1 MSDIVNKLWGF
12 CHTLK
17 HDGIGYAFYVEQL
30 TYMLFI
36 KMAEERGVELPKKCD
51 WNTLSNLS
59 GTDLVDGY
67 TALVRGVPELLIIYL
82 LFFSSVEFVTK
93 VATAFGY
100 AGLADAGYAFIIAVI
115 AIGAISGA
123 YSTEVVRG
131 ALASIPQGHIEAARA
146 LGLPGLRIFRR
157 IIAPQMLRIAVPG
170 MNNVW
175 QTTIKDTA
183 LVSVVGLQEL
193 MRTAFI
199 GALDGHF
206 ARALGVASD
215 FGVQMDSLADMTS
228 FVTAGSILS
237 FYWLEDQGPAWL
249 LGAVSVLYVVMG
261 GLRLARDPL
270 RRPGVLR
277 DRGRDGARRG
287 ARDHD
292 ARAPAQ
298 PDRLGARGVLPA
310 AHGHDDRRPARDG
323 VPPVHG
329 RRDVVHPGPLPA
341 AARGDRRPGGG
352 ARAAAVHAPHALLHD
367 RRLACGDVHAD
378 AVLARAELGAV
389 LCVGP

>member
-1 MSDIVNKLWGF
+1 MEFGLWQVWEGGWIGAMLRGAAVTIAVAVVAMLGGFVVGIVCGLIKWGR
-12 CHTLK
+12 
-17 HDGIGYAFYVEQL
+17 IRPL
-30 TYMLFI
+30 TY
-36 KMAEERGVELPKKCD
+36 
-51 WNTLSNLS
+51 
-59 GTDLVDGY
+59 LVDGY

-199 GALDGHF
+199 GSGTTRHPF
-206 ARALGVASD
+206 
-215 FGVQMDSLADMTS
+215 
-228 FVTAGSILS
+228 I
-237 FYWLEDQGPAWL
+237 FYLI
-249 LGAVSVLYVVMG
+249 
-261 GLRLARDPL
+261 
-270 RRPGVLR
+270 
-277 DRGRDGARRG
+277 
-287 ARDHD
+287 
-292 ARAPAQ
+292 
-298 PDRLGARGVLPA
+298 
-310 AHGHDDRRPARDG
+310 
-323 VPPVHG
+323 
-329 RRDVVHPGPLPA
+329 
-341 AARGDRRPGGG
+341 
-352 ARAAAVHAPHALLHD
+352 AAAVYLAITLVSQFGIDQVERSL
-367 RRLACGDVHAD
+367 RLRG
-378 AVLARAELGAV
+378 RK
-389 LCVGP
+389 